1 MKKKGIM
8 KKMMGGA
15 DLNLQ
20 RCKKNPKN
28 KKSKKQKI
36 QKTKNPKTKN
46 PNYDHHFKF
55 QFKNYQTKLLEN
67 QKIYR
72 SRKIEY

>member
-36 QKTKNPKTKN
+36 QKTKNQ
-46 PNYDHHFKF
+46 NYDHHFKF